1 MDSRKLFGGVMA
13 IALSAA
19 ALVGA
24 VYAWSATQS
33 VGDTSDVGANSIT
46 LNYVAT
52 GDLLGPD
59 GATTT
64 VASGD
69 IENTGDFDLKN
80 DGGTVTINSINQ
92 VPVAGAC
99 ATGDF
104 SGTVIVDDPSTFAP
118 TVTGGDFHVD
128 ITTLGSAP
136 ADCQQ
141 DEVLYTV
148 IIMVSNP

>member
-13 IALSAA
+13 IALLAA

-24 VYAWSATQS
+24 VYAWSLTKS
-33 VGDTSDVGANSIT
+33 VNDTSDVGANSIT

-52 GDLLGPD
+52 SALLGPD

-64 VASGD
+64 VANGD
-69 IENTGDFDLKN
+69 IVNTGDFDLKN

-92 VPVAGAC
+92 LPVTGTC

-104 SGTVIVDDPSTFAP
+104 SGSVIVDDTSTFAP

-128 ITTLGSAP
+128 ITTLGGAP

-148 IIMVSNP
+148 VILVSNP